1 MRRSILYPLMGVLAA
16 AGLAVLFY
24 PSISGWYNAR
34 YQIRAIVSYDDS
46 IENMSEQMIAQELE
60 KAFGYNQALA
70 GQVIADPFIPGGV
83 SVSET
88 YMGILNTNNGM
99 MGSIRIP
106 VIQVNLPIYH
116 GTSAEVLA
124 KGVGHMEMTPFP
136 IGGEGNH
143 SVLTGHTAL
152 PDARLF
158 TDLDRLREGDV
169 FYLHIYKMTLA
180 YQVDQITVVTPENT
194 TPLIPEAGQDH
205 VTLVTCTP
213 YGINS
218 HRLLVRGVRIPYEA
232 AEKGAQQETAG
243 GVTRLSMPYDLV
255 LALAMLALVIVMLLW
270 IVITK
275 MIKRRDGSGKDE

>member
-1 MRRSILYPLMGVLAA
+1 MKRRILYPLTGLLAA

-46 IENMSEQMIAQELE
+46 IESMSEQMIEQELA
-60 KAFGYNQALA
+60 KAFRYNQELA
-70 GQVIADPFIPGGV
+70 GQVITDPFIPGGFP
-83 SVSET
+83 VSET
-88 YMGILNTNNGM
+88 YMGILNTNNGV

-106 VIQVNLPIYH
+106 VIDVNLPIYH

-158 TDLDRLREGDV
+158 TDLDRLQEGDV
-169 FYLHIYKMTLA
+169 FYIRIYKMTLA
-180 YQVDQITVVTPENT
+180 YQVDQITVVTPDNT
-194 TPLIPEAGQDH
+194 ALLRPEAGRDY

-218 HRLLVRGVRIPYEA
+218 HRLLVRGVRIPHEA
-232 AEKGAQQETAG
+232 SAKALEQDTAG
-243 GVTRLSMPYDLV
+243 GASRLSLPYDLV
-255 LALAMLALVIVMLLW
+255 VALAMLALVVMLLLW
-270 IVITK
+270 ALIRK
-275 MIKRRDGSGKDE
+275 MVRHRGSSGRDA